1 MHEQTWTALGSAQA
15 DGLAC
20 VICARD
26 YLRQPTSRVPVGRS
40 ATGSQVFACDGA
52 CADLAYRATGLLHIP
67 DEALTAAGMAFLS
80 ALEQATTTG
89 DPQQAYP
96 DDLVNSTILAAAP
109 LIVAAELRHMAEQIQ
124 TDAATHQQL
133 RERADQLDPA
143 REDQR

>member
-1 MHEQTWTALGSAQA
+1 MREQTWTALGSAQA

-26 YLRQPTSRVPVGRS
+26 YLRRPTSRIPVGRS
-40 ATGSQVFACDGA
+40 ATGSQVFACDGG
-52 CADLAYRATGLLHIP
+52 CADLAYRTTGVLHIP

-80 ALEQATTTG
+80 ALERATKSG
-89 DPQQAYP
+89 DVQQAYP

-109 LIVAAELRHMAEQIQ
+109 LIVAAELRHMAEHMPN
-124 TDAATHQQL
+124 DAATHQQL

-143 REDQR
+143 RGAQR